1 MIGAETE
8 PVGGV
13 GVAVGGTAVGV
24 EVAGLGELVAV
35 AVAGFGVFVEVAVAG
50 FGVLV
55 GVAARLP
62 QVATI
67 SLFETRAVVRRA
79 PSQVSRT

>member
-8 PVGGV
+8 PVGVV

-24 EVAGLGELVAV
+24 EVAGLGVLVAV
-35 AVAGFGVFVEVAVAG
+35 AVAGFGVLVAG
-50 FGVLV
+50 CGVLV
-55 GVAARLP
+55 GVEARLP